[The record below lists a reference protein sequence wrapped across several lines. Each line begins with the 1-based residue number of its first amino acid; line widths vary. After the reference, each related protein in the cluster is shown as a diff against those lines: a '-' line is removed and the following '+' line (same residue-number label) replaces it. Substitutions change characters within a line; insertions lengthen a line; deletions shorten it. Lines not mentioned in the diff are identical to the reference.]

1 MLGMQFQVLRE
12 VVAKLEVRMVEVKS
26 HQSLEQRH
34 TASYPSSLLLSQM
47 TRRISAPKFKIL
59 AFAATTLVAGGLACG
74 TFTGVPASLPT
85 LTDSGDVYAINGAPA
100 GAPTSLHL
108 FSGLLLPADATFTFD
123 VAFDIDTT
131 GSVQILPQRAV
142 ASGLAPT
149 HTVALQ
155 VATSTFDAILSAPKN
170 GYRADTAVVA
180 RLNQVILIQ
189 SNDPNACGVS
199 LTGSTI
205 YGKLVIL
212 AADRVSRKLTI
223 RYTTDPNCG
232 FFSFASG
239 LPKD

>member
-1 MLGMQFQVLRE
+1 
-12 VVAKLEVRMVEVKS
+12 MVEVKS

-34 TASYPSSLLLSQM
+34 TPSYPSSLQLPQM
-47 TRRISAPKFKIL
+47 IRRISTPKLKVL
-59 AFAATTLVAGGLACG
+59 AFAAMTLVVGGLACG

-108 FSGLLLPADATFTFD
+108 FSGTLLPADATFTFD
-123 VAFDIDTT
+123 VAFDIDTS
-131 GSVQILPQRAV
+131 GAIQILPQRAV

-155 VATSTFDAILSAPKN
+155 ATTSAFDAVLSAPKN
-170 GYRADTAVVA
+170 GYRADTALVA
-180 RLNQVILIQ
+180 KLNQVILIQ
-189 SNDPNACGVS
+189 SNDANACGVS

-212 AADRVSRKLTI
+212 TADRATRKLTV